1 MADALKLYIVR
12 NNAIP
17 GTNQWHIAI
26 SGQLGLGTN
35 QITTTPRKYSRAY
48 LIDTS
53 GWLGTALA
61 SGTWAQPSTGTT
73 FTAGARLMIVSTVG
87 GPQLP
92 AISPASFNTIWNIPL
107 RASPWP
113 TTTWAGRGEDLVI
126 QRITLD
132 PLFFRVILN
141 PIDSGFSGSFAI
153 ETNGMPST
161 INPVPSA
168 GGPLTSW
175 FLQGTV
181 LRLYDYNT
189 GSANLETKAIVQAD
203 CSYVFENAA
212 WRGQLSGLGTNG
224 PFLNT
229 NTYAAWVAA
238 TNFTAVTN
246 QFQTY
251 MIINPPLSVSFQDST
266 LEVVGTFYTFMND
279 YNSWA
284 KRSFPTGWF
293 NNPSASLNALTA
305 D

>member
-1 MADALKLYIVR
+1 
-12 NNAIP
+12 
-17 GTNQWHIAI
+17 
-26 SGQLGLGTN
+26 
-35 QITTTPRKYSRAY
+35 
-48 LIDTS
+48 
-53 GWLGTALA
+53 
-61 SGTWAQPSTGTT
+61 
-73 FTAGARLMIVSTVG
+73 MIVSTVG

-203 CSYVFENAA
+203 CSYVFENMA
-212 WRGQLSGLGTNG
+212 WRGQVSGWGTNG
-224 PFLNT
+224 PATIANS
-229 NTYAAWVAA
+229 YSAWVAA
-238 TNFTAVTN
+238 NNFASLASR
-246 QFQTY
+246 FQAFGSTHQTGAAT
-251 MIINPPLSVSFQDST
+251 LHHDST
-266 LEVVGTFYTFMND
+266 PEILGAFYTFMND
-279 YNSWA
+279 YDTWA
-284 KRSFPTGWF
+284 QQGFDIGVF
-293 NNPSASLNALTA
+293 NNPSAAWSALMT
-305 D
+305 DTNVIQGITFRMVQ